1 MLELAVAEA
10 IEFQMAIGDEGKW
23 HSAVTAKDIE
33 KVQRCEAAWY
43 NICQALKTMDVT
55 AQKPIKP
62 RKALE
67 RLEHIRGILQKKQ
80 EAASQAPVQVKAQLD
95 KSSGPKQVTKR
106 APAVFTGAPL
116 NREKKRRTESERPP
130 PALTHAQVLEKNQ
143 LDGEPECLTWYDK
156 GPILSKR
163 AGLLSPPCQFSPA
176 EMVALIDG
184 SWLTDR
190 LIDCYLALV
199 CHLGNGHLQLDDDSI
214 MNQQEGSPKWHS
226 WTTWL
231 AKGLEAGQLLTRA
244 WPPAAY
250 PGAKIE
256 DVGHHF
262 FPIHV
267 MDNHWVMAVLS
278 LNQGAATVHYYS
290 SKGGY
295 DAEFL
300 AKWRLIAQHL
310 FTLSSGRVDVRNG
323 HYRTPPQSQQS
334 NDSDCGPFV
343 LCTARWLVE
352 SWPLLT
358 LLPEDMRTLRR
369 CMAGQLERWSFQ

>member
-1 MLELAVAEA
+1 MLELAVADATQFQKA
-10 IEFQMAIGDEGKW
+10 INDEGDW
-23 HSAVTAKDIE
+23 HSTVTAQDIE
-33 KVQRCEAAWY
+33 KVQQCESVWY
-43 NICQALKTMDVT
+43 NICQALSSMDKSSK
-55 AQKPIKP
+55 KPIETKN
-62 RKALE
+62 ALE
-67 RLEHIRGILQKKQ
+67 QLEHICRILRKQQ
-80 EAASQAPVQVKAQLD
+80 EAASQAPVQAKAQLD
-95 KSSGPKQVTKR
+95 KTSDHKQVNNG
-106 APAVFTGAPL
+106 APAVFTGAPS
-116 NREKKRRTESERPP
+116 NREKKRRTESERHSPP
-130 PALTHAQVLEKNQ
+130 LNHAQVMEKNQ
-143 LDGEPECLTWYDK
+143 LDGELACLTWYDK
-156 GPILSKR
+156 GPIISTR

-214 MNQQEGSPKWHS
+214 MNQQEGSPRWHS
-226 WTTWL
+226 WTAWL
-231 AKGLEAGQLLTRA
+231 AKGLEAGQTLTSA

-256 DVGHHF
+256 YVGHHF

-278 LNQGAATVHYYS
+278 LNQGAPTVDYYS

-295 DAEFL
+295 DTEFL
-300 AKWRLIAQHL
+300 TKWRLIAQHL
-310 FTLSSGRVDVRNG
+310 FALSSGRVDVPNG
-323 HYRTPPQSQQS
+323 HYRKPPQSQQS

-352 SWPLLT
+352 RWPLLT
-358 LLPEDMRTLRR
+358 LLPEDMHTLRR